1 MPVPSHP
8 VRLSDLSSRKPTR
21 LTLEP
26 DAAGRTAI
34 AEDLSIRDLPKLRFV
49 VELRPIGRTDWHL
62 TGDLGA
68 TVVQD
73 CVVTLDPVTT
83 RIDEPVER
91 RYLADMPEPTGEE
104 IEMPEDDTA
113 EALPATLDLAGVM
126 IEALALALPPYPRRP
141 DAEPADTIVTE
152 PGVEPLTDERMRPFA
167 GLAGL
172 RDSLAGEA
180 DDKE

>member
-113 EALPATLDLAGVM
+113 EAL
-126 IEALALALPPYPRRP
+126 ALALPPYPRRP